1 MSDAAAKRKNLVIA
15 IDGPSAAG
23 KGTLGRLL
31 AARYG
36 LAYLDTGLIYRA
48 VAARVLAE
56 GGDPAD
62 AAVAECA
69 ARAMMP
75 ADLFAAG
82 LRDEKVGAAASVVA
96 AHPGVRAALVY
107 FQRRFAASPPE
118 LGPGRAARGAVL
130 DGRDIGTWICPDA
143 DIKFFVTAV
152 RAARAGRRHRELMA
166 RGEAAIYA
174 RVLQDMETRDV
185 RDAGREAAPLRPAPD
200 AFVIDSS
207 ELDADA
213 VFERAV
219 AHIDD
224 HVGRD
229 WQPTA

>member
-1 MSDAAAKRKNLVIA
+1 MSEAPAKRKNLVIA

-23 KGTLGRLL
+23 KGTLGRRL

-48 VAARVLAE
+48 VAVRLLGE
-56 GGDPAD
+56 GGDLAD
-62 AAVAECA
+62 AETAERA

-82 LRDEKVGAAASVVA
+82 LRDEKIGAAASVVA
-96 AHPGVRAALVY
+96 AHPGVRAALVD
-107 FQRRFAASPPE
+107 FQRRFAANPPD
-118 LGPGRAARGAVL
+118 LGPDRPARGAVL

-143 DIKFFVTAV
+143 AIKFFITAE
-152 RAARAGRRHRELMA
+152 RDARAGRRHRELLA

-174 RVLQDMETRDV
+174 RVLQDMEARDV

-200 AFVIDSS
+200 AVVIDSS

-219 AHIDD
+219 AHIDGL
-224 HVGRD
+224 VGRD
-229 WQPTA
+229 RQPTT

>member
-1 MSDAAAKRKNLVIA
+1 MSDAPPRRKSLVIA

-23 KGTLGRLL
+23 KGTLGRRL

-48 VAARVLAE
+48 VAARLLAE
-56 GGDPAD
+56 GGNPAD
-62 AAVAECA
+62 EDAAERA

-96 AHPGVRAALVY
+96 AHPGVRAGLVD
-107 FQRRFAASPPE
+107 FQRRFAAHPPD
-118 LGPGRAARGAVL
+118 LGPGRPARGAVL

-143 DIKFFVTAV
+143 DIKFFMTAV
-152 RAARAGRRHRELMA
+152 RDARAGRRHRELLA

-174 RVLQDMETRDV
+174 RVLQDMEARDV

-224 HVGRD
+224 IVRRD
-229 WQPTA
+229 RQSTA

>member
-1 MSDAAAKRKNLVIA
+1 MNDGAAETRNLVIA

-23 KGTLGRLL
+23 KGTLGRRL
-31 AARYG
+31 ATHYG

-48 VAARVLAE
+48 VAARLLID

-62 AAVAECA
+62 PAAAERA

-75 ADLFAAG
+75 ADLFAGG
-82 LRDEKVGAAASVVA
+82 LRSERVGAAASVVA
-96 AHPGVRAALVY
+96 AHPGVRAALVE
-107 FQRRFAASPPE
+107 FQRRFAARPPDLEPGSP
-118 LGPGRAARGAVL
+118 ARGAVL

-143 DIKFFVTAV
+143 PVKFFVTAA
-152 RAARAGRRHRELMA
+152 RDARAGRRHRELLG

-174 RVLQDMETRDV
+174 RVLKDMEARDA

-219 AHIDD
+219 AHIDGLI
-224 HVGRD
+224 GRD
-229 WQPTA
+229 RQPAT